1 MGSNRNFGLVF
12 FFVFLII
19 SLWPLLY
26 EGHVRIWSLIVSLP
40 FLILGLMNSKFL
52 SPLNKLWSK
61 FGILL
66 GMIVSPVVMGIVFF
80 LVVTPVGIVLRIMG
94 KDLLNKKINKNIQ
107 SYWIKRDKNIST
119 MKEQF

>member
-1 MGSNRNFGLVF
+1 
-12 FFVFLII
+12 
-19 SLWPLLY
+19 
-26 EGHVRIWSLIVSLP
+26 
-40 FLILGLMNSKFL
+40 MNSKFL

-107 SYWIKRDKNIST
+107 SYWIKREKNITT